1 MARSDSVGYG
11 KPPLATRFKKGRS
24 GNPNGRPRGQANL
37 LTEIKDELKERITV
51 REGGKSRRVTKQRAI
66 LKSLIAK
73 GLSGDV
79 KAMTSILVLR
89 ERLSENLPD
98 HHDDLLLGANEREIL
113 ERFVPRLLKSLA
125 KGGKK

>member
-11 KPPLATRFKKGRS
+11 KPPVATRFKKGRS

-125 KGGKK
+125 K